1 MEAGDA
7 MPYQQIVTFAYAGY
21 RGEESPRA
29 FILNA
34 KRIEVLRILAQWVEE
49 DVMSNGRFRL
59 FRVEGDD
66 HRKHVLRYDETTG
79 DWLYSGG
86 KADE

>member
-1 MEAGDA
+1 

-29 FILNA
+29 FILDG
-34 KRIEVLRILAQWVEE
+34 KRIEVLKIVARWIEE
-49 DVMSNGRFRL
+49 DLVANGRFRL
-59 FRVEGDD
+59 FWVEGDD
-66 HRKHVLRYDETTG
+66 CRNHLLRYDETTG

-86 KADE
+86 KANE